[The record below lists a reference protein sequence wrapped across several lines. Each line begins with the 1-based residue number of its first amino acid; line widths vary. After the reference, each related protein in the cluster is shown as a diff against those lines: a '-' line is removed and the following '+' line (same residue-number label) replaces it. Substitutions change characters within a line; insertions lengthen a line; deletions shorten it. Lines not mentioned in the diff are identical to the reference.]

1 MTPPDRRI
9 NAYRPDLADSRLEGL
24 VQADR
29 FVDARR
35 ARIVVPSVGLKQAP
49 RPDSEWGSELILGDE
64 VSLFEDDEGWCWV
77 QSVHDGYVGYVSD
90 TALGAPGDAPTHI
103 VAMPRTFAYPGPE
116 LRSPATRAISIGSRV
131 VVSGQVER
139 RGTTY
144 ALLESGE
151 AVIAHHLRPSG
162 DPFDDYVAVAE
173 MFLHT
178 PYLWGG
184 TSGFGL
190 DCSGLVQLS
199 MRMAGRFVA
208 RDTDMQEATI
218 GALLG
223 ADPLGGHLE
232 RGDLVFWKGHV
243 GIMVDGDTMIHA
255 NGLTMSVAREPL
267 ADAVARIAPVYGMPT
282 AIRRP

>member
-35 ARIVVPSVGLKQAP
+35 ARIVVSSVGLKQAP

-77 QSVHDGYVGYVSD
+77 QSVHDGYVGYVTD

-116 LRSPATRAISIGSRV
+116 LRSLATRAISMGSRV
-131 VVSGQVER
+131 VVSGEVER

-162 DPFDDYVAVAE
+162 DAVDDYVAVAE
-173 MFLHT
+173 TFLHT

-243 GIMVDGDTMIHA
+243 GIMVDGETMIHA